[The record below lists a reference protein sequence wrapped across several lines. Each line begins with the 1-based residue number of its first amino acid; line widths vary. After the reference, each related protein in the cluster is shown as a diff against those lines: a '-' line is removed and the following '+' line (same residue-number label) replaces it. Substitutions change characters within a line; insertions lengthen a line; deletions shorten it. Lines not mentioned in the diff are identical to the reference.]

1 MRLGVH
7 ELMKS
12 LAKPVTF
19 FLALACLFLSFI
31 ETAGAADKTPNQSNF
46 TILGLDIGDCTVQD
60 IYSMLGPTIPIKDG
74 VNQLCYVSDRD
85 ETLILFSTKSSK
97 CTGFKMMSQKK
108 RFYKWHF
115 CEKSSLVSKHLT
127 TESGIKLG
135 MSKSSVKTTLGAPR
149 NESGIYLDYV
159 FKWQQKL
166 NQSESETASQISK
179 DRKRNPNRIVEVTI
193 RAEFSDAGL
202 ISFDLLK
209 IKQ

>member
-12 LAKPVTF
+12 LATAVTL

-31 ETAGAADKTPNQSNF
+31 ETTGAADKTPSQSNF
-46 TILGLDIGDCTVQD
+46 TIVGLDIGDCTVQD
-60 IYSMLGPTIPIKDG
+60 IYSKLGPTIPVRDDA
-74 VNQLCYVSDRD
+74 NQLCYVSDRD
-85 ETLILFSTKSSK
+85 ETLILFSLENSK
-97 CTGFKMMSQKK
+97 CTGFKMMLQKK

-115 CEKSSLVSKHLT
+115 CDKSSLVSKHLT
-127 TESGIKLG
+127 AGSDIKLG
-135 MSKSSVKTTLGAPR
+135 MSRNQLKAILGPP
-149 NESGIYLDYV
+149 ESESNSLLNYV
-159 FKWQQKL
+159 FDR
-166 NQSESETASQISK
+166 
-179 DRKRNPNRIVEVTI
+179 DRKTTI

>member
-1 MRLGVH
+1 MYN
-7 ELMKS
+7 K
-12 LAKPVTF
+12 
-19 FLALACLFLSFI
+19 I
-31 ETAGAADKTPNQSNF
+31 NTANQSNF